1 MCSQYS
7 ASSRAQGWV
16 AVEEV
21 RGESGQVVVVSG
33 GVQRG
38 VRGVENHESAV
49 RGLLD
54 SLRVKCDVELTSV
67 QVPGRE
73 FKITFLRDFL

>member
-33 GVQRG
+33 VCRG
-38 VRGVENHESAV
+38 CARGGTPHDSAV
-49 RGLLD
+49 RGLLA

-67 QVPGRE
+67 QVLGRE
-73 FKITFLRDFL
+73 FKITFLRDLL